1 MNGATVSVE
10 ADGERGEDRVA
21 IALRPAVERGLDML
35 EAGSHRHPMSRQKRE
50 LRRAARKALESGKP
64 VLCGKLAY
72 GFHPRMEVERRNA
85 RTAFADFG
93 NAQTD
98 LVSHFGQRVG
108 CHETAL
114 LDERSLSQIG

>member
-10 ADGERGEDRVA
+10 ADGERGKDRVA
-21 IALRPAVERGLDML
+21 IAFRPAVESGFDML
-35 EAGSHRHPMSRQKRE
+35 EAGPHRHPVSRQKRE

-72 GFHPRMEVERRNA
+72 GFHFRMEVERRNA
-85 RTAFADFG
+85 RTALADFG

-98 LVSHFGQRVG
+98 LLSHFGQRVD